1 MESCFPD
8 LTERVR
14 FCNKFFQCFLCWQLP
29 HKIRKLV
36 VVGEK
41 NSGKTSW
48 SKVFFGLMAKEKIAV
63 LSKEEHFGASMI
75 QDDTELLWV
84 DEWKKEMLSEDTLKT
99 MMQGGFFCQSV
110 KHKNPKMQNMQ
121 AGVYITC
128 NEVPDYGNEQ
138 ENVQLRLYICRTKKL
153 KRTCLDAPRWIQEN
167 AMQCLLWL
175 ALFINQN
182 IEHVEPEE
190 RFYERPKDVSA
201 NAKVTKNVPDHIVK
215 QIQTGTLFNPQIPAV
230 PAPKDGDNA
239 GELFF
244 IIYTLFLMLQA
255 VKVFKKKLE
264 AT

>member
-1 MESCFPD
+1 
-8 LTERVR
+8 

-239 GELFF
+239 DPHGKRKMKRKLPSDDGQQPGPS
-244 IIYTLFLMLQA
+244 TAKQA
-255 VKVFKKKLE
+255 LLIE
-264 AT
+264 P

>member
-1 MESCFPD
+1 
-8 LTERVR
+8 
-14 FCNKFFQCFLCWQLP
+14 
-29 HKIRKLV
+29 
-36 VVGEK
+36 
-41 NSGKTSW
+41 
-48 SKVFFGLMAKEKIAV
+48 
-63 LSKEEHFGASMI
+63 
-75 QDDTELLWV
+75 
-84 DEWKKEMLSEDTLKT
+84 
-99 MMQGGFFCQSV
+99 
-110 KHKNPKMQNMQ
+110 MQNMQ

-153 KRTCLDAPRWIQEN
+153 KRTCLDAPRWS
-167 AMQCLLWL
+167 LLWL

-239 GELFF
+239 DPHGKRKMKRKLPSDDGQQPGPSTAKQALLIEPDKVEDNQVEAKIVIELQDDDD
-244 IIYTLFLMLQA
+244 TDDEQSKA
-255 VKVFKKKLE
+255 VPEIWEKRIRNAAAARCFPILSL
-264 AT
+264 